1 MLRLGDFL
9 SLWERGPPHRSPL
22 PLGEGP
28 GVRAKQCELRSM
40 INQVESLPAELLAFA
55 RELRQ
60 RHTDAEKLLWALL
73 RNRGLGGFKFRR
85 QHPVD
90 PYVLDFYCAE
100 KRLGIE
106 LDGAQHEG
114 PQATCPDERRTA
126 RLLKQGI
133 RVVRFPNQDVLADT
147 QSVLKTIWCA
157 LHRESLAPALSHEDR
172 EQGTL
177 TPSPSPSGRGEQ
189 GT

>member
-1 MLRLGDFL
+1 
-9 SLWERGPPHRSPL
+9 
-22 PLGEGP
+22 
-28 GVRAKQCELRSM
+28 M
-40 INQVESLPAELLAFA
+40 IDQFEPVPADLLAFA

-60 RHTDAEKLLWALL
+60 RHTDSEKLLWALL

-114 PQATCPDERRTA
+114 PQAMCRDERRSA
-126 RLLKQGI
+126 SLLKQGI
-133 RVVRFPNQDVLADT
+133 RLVRFPNQDVLVDT
-147 QSVLKTIWCA
+147 QLVLKTIWRA
-157 LHRESLAPALSHEDR
+157 LHEESLTA
-172 EQGTL
+172 
-177 TPSPSPSGRGEQ
+177 SPSPSGRGEQ
-189 GT
+189 GTLTPDPSPFGRGEL